1 MAEALAGK
9 LLEKKFGPNSNISVN
24 SAGLAAFPGDVAAA
38 FAVQVMAG
46 EGIDLSDHRAALLT
60 EENVREADL
69 ILTMTRAHSE
79 QVNSLF
85 PGSDEKVF
93 LLADFAGHGG
103 DVPDPVGQTLETYRQ
118 CAHKL
123 KEMIIKVLDKLV

>member
-9 LLEKKFGPNSNISVN
+9 LLVERFGPNSKIGVH

-46 EGIDLSDHRAALLT
+46 EGMDLGDHRATPLT

-69 ILTMTRAHSE
+69 VLTMTR
-79 QVNSLF
+79 NL
-85 PGSDEKVF
+85 
-93 LLADFAGHGG
+93 
-103 DVPDPVGQTLETYRQ
+103 
-118 CAHKL
+118 
-123 KEMIIKVLDKLV
+123 